1 MGIFNKSENWWL
13 RLTIVLIVLG
23 FSILLSSINRA
34 TTSKIEYQQNQ
45 IDSLNT
51 EIFNQSN
58 LVGRYELTIDHFI
71 EQKKLD
77 STEVEEY
84 FNHETE

>member
-13 RLTIVLIVLG
+13 RLTIVIIVL
-23 FSILLSSINRA
+23 SSLTLLASINRE
-34 TTSKIEYQQNQ
+34 TTAKIEYQQNQ

-58 LVGRYELTIDHFI
+58 MVGRYELTIDHFI
-71 EQKKLD
+71 ELKKLD
-77 STEVEEY
+77 STEVNEY
-84 FNHETE
+84 LNHETE

>member
-45 IDSLNT
+45 FDSLNT